1 MLSSLPP
8 YTMPLSLKS
17 NRESSPATTTTTTSP
32 NKSAIKLLPGK
43 LAKKVKHQF
52 RRLDGALHH
61 VIHPKQHRNPT
72 FSITS
77 PTSPLF
83 YPVGVVRAFIPP
95 DQSSA
100 SGSVDS
106 RDIWDVKDPKEA
118 DLHSINSLANHS
130 IDLATDSSTST
141 TTHIDMSDEHHSPQ
155 QEPQLILHEQDPSA
169 SVISPTTVIE
179 PETPDPFL
187 IDDEDSEEE
196 AVGDTS
202 SDAISQQDVSP
213 SESVPLELPSSPEA
227 SIPQPPALLP
237 NLQKDVPP
245 PPSEYEE
252 EEYVPE
258 LYVPALIVP
267 TMFLPI
273 PNVRRSFSSNL
284 LTWWLSR
291 NSMYYNCTRPI
302 L

>member
-1 MLSSLPP
+1 M
-8 YTMPLSLKS
+8 
-17 NRESSPATTTTTTSP
+17 
-32 NKSAIKLLPGK
+32 
-43 LAKKVKHQF
+43 
-52 RRLDGALHH
+52 
-61 VIHPKQHRNPT
+61 
-72 FSITS
+72 
-77 PTSPLF
+77 
-83 YPVGVVRAFIPP
+83 
-95 DQSSA
+95 
-100 SGSVDS
+100 DS

-141 TTHIDMSDEHHSPQ
+141 TTHVDMSDEHHEPPQ
-155 QEPQLILHEQDPSA
+155 QEPQLNPHPYEQDLSA
-169 SVISPTTVIE
+169 SVIGPTTVIE

-187 IDDEDSEEE
+187 VDDEDEGDSEEAIE
-196 AVGDTS
+196 ENTS

-213 SESVPLELPSSPEA
+213 SETVPLELPSSPEA
-227 SIPQPPALLP
+227 STPQPQAVLP
-237 NLQKDVPP
+237 NLEKDVPP